1 MASRPAGQQD
11 RHHRIS
17 ADIAPQA
24 RVQMDDKQPT
34 RRKTGTYTVAAL
46 LGLFVAAALVA
57 LAGRLV
63 PHGLARLARHRRHES
78 EDR

>member
-1 MASRPAGQQD
+1 
-11 RHHRIS
+11 
-17 ADIAPQA
+17 
-24 RVQMDDKQPT
+24 MDDKQPT

-57 LAGRLV
+57 LVGRLV